1 MVVIISI
8 LGTAF
13 LILIAWFSII
23 GRTTIPAKVKAVKPF
38 YLDKYVG
45 KWFEIARFDYYWE
58 KDLKN
63 VVAMYIKNTDGTV
76 NVINMGYDSK
86 KKKWK
91 QSIGKAKFVA
101 DTNEGK
107 LQVSFFGPFYSGYNV
122 IAIDKDYQYA
132 LIAGRNLHY
141 LWILSRK
148 REIPGD
154 IEEEYL
160 KIAKNMGYDISRLT
174 WTRHDQ
180 GE

>member
-1 MVVIISI
+1 MVTIISI
-8 LGTAF
+8 LGVAF

-23 GRTTIPAKVKAVKPF
+23 GKSTIPAKARAVKPF
-38 YLDKYVG
+38 DLDKYLG

-63 VVAMYIKNTDGTV
+63 VVAMYMKNPDGTV
-76 NVINMGYDSK
+76 KVINTGYNSK
-86 KKKWK
+86 NKKWE
-91 QSIGKAKFVA
+91 QSTGKAKFVA
-101 DTNEGK
+101 DADEGK

-132 LIAGRNLHY
+132 LVAGKNLHY

-160 KIAKNMGYDISRLT
+160 QIAKNIGYDTSRLT